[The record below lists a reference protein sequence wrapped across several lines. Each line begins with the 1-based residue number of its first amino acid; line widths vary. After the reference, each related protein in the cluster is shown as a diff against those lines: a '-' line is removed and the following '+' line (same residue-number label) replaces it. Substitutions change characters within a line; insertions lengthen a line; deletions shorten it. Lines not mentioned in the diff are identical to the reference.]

1 MTTNERF
8 TVGES
13 AALLRAIFPRYPD
26 LDGVKPVPEI
36 SAFLLALRSP
46 NRERGESSPV
56 ADYRA
61 CSQHTPPYDR

>member
-13 AALLRAIFPRYPD
+13 AALLRAIFPRYPE

-36 SAFLLALRSP
+36 SAFLLASRSR
-46 NRERGESSPV
+46 NRERGESGLI

-61 CSQHTPPYDR
+61 HGQHTPPYDR